1 MVKKTIKYVDYND
14 VEREETFYFNLSK
27 TELSRMAM
35 SADGDLSEKI
45 KEIVKSKDNKS
56 ILKIFEDIILQSYG
70 VKSDDGKHFV
80 KKAVD
85 GHLLADDFVNS
96 PAYDEL
102 YFELIQD
109 SKKMGDFINM
119 LIPRDLAEEAKKLQA
134 EEEKKLLE
142 S

>member
-45 KEIVKSKDNKS
+45 KEIVKAKDNKS

>member
-1 MVKKTIKYVDYND
+1 MLKKTIKYVDYND
-14 VEREETFYFNLSK
+14 VEREEVFYFNLSK

-35 SADGDLSEKI
+35 TAEGDLSEKI
-45 KEIVKSKDNKS
+45 REIVKAKDNKA
-56 ILKIFEDIILQSYG
+56 ILKIFEEIILQSYG
-70 VKSDDGKHFV
+70 VKADDGKHFI
-80 KKAVD
+80 KRAPD
-85 GHLLADDFVNS
+85 GHRLADDFVTS

-109 SKKMGDFINM
+109 SKKMSDFINA
-119 LIPRDLAEEAKKLQA
+119 LIPKELAEEAKKMQA